1 MSHGELQE
9 LLDAMTENAAIVDE
23 KGYILFVNK
32 AWVTFSAQNRG
43 TSKYTDVGAN
53 YFQSVHRAIQQGDE
67 YAAQVENGIQDIL
80 HKKITEFELEY
91 PCHGNNKQR
100 WFITNFKEIGSHS
113 PRIFL
118 FTHKDITSL
127 VLREQKII
135 ATQRLEIIGQFSSGI
150 AHDFNNL
157 LGVIMGSLELALMEL
172 PTSPVT
178 SQLVQQKQDTLKGYM
193 DNALL
198 AVQRGASLVQRILSF
213 SKEQKLAPEYI
224 DANAFIEETLCFIN
238 RTLGKD
244 IRIETQ
250 FEEKSFS
257 LYTDTSMLA
266 NSILNI
272 AINARHAMPTGGVLT
287 IKTARVDLDD
297 YTFMAGAG
305 KGRGPYVEISF
316 TDTGCG
322 INKNDLQKVL
332 TPFFTT
338 KKKGQGSG
346 LGLSMISN
354 FIQQAKG
361 GLDIVS
367 CPEEGTNKGTTISLY
382 LPLQGES
389 LPQKRTDTK
398 NIRRR
403 LKNKTFLLVE
413 DDVQVRNVAASMLT
427 CLEHKV
433 IQAQDGRLA
442 LKILEKNADIIDCV
456 LTDAVM
462 PAGISGCELIQE
474 IRQTCPRIKLLLMSG
489 YSKQCCGKTSVPI
502 LSKPFSLEKLELTIN
517 NLFFDVDVDVDVE
530 D

>member
-1 MSHGELQE
+1 
-9 LLDAMTENAAIVDE
+9 
-23 KGYILFVNK
+23 
-32 AWVTFSAQNRG
+32 
-43 TSKYTDVGAN
+43 
-53 YFQSVHRAIQQGDE
+53 
-67 YAAQVENGIQDIL
+67 
-80 HKKITEFELEY
+80 
-91 PCHGNNKQR
+91 
-100 WFITNFKEIGSHS
+100 
-113 PRIFL
+113 
-118 FTHKDITSL
+118 
-127 VLREQKII
+127 
-135 ATQRLEIIGQFSSGI
+135 
-150 AHDFNNL
+150 
-157 LGVIMGSLELALMEL
+157 
-172 PTSPVT
+172 
-178 SQLVQQKQDTLKGYM
+178 
-193 DNALL
+193 
-198 AVQRGASLVQRILSF
+198 
-213 SKEQKLAPEYI
+213 
-224 DANAFIEETLCFIN
+224 
-238 RTLGKD
+238 
-244 IRIETQ
+244 
-250 FEEKSFS
+250 
-257 LYTDTSMLA
+257 
-266 NSILNI
+266 
-272 AINARHAMPTGGVLT
+272 LT
-287 IKTARVDLDD
+287 IKTARVDLNDH
-297 YTFMAGAG
+297 TFMAGAG

-517 NLFFDVDVDVDVE
+517 NLFFDVNVDVE

>member
-32 AWVTFSAQNRG
+32 AWVTFSAKNRG

-53 YFQSVHRAIQQGDE
+53 YFQSVHRAIKQGDE

-80 HKKITEFELEY
+80 HGKITEFELEY

-100 WFITNFKEIGSHS
+100 WFITNFKEIGSRC

-118 FTHKDITSL
+118 FTHKDVTNL

-135 ATQRLEIIGQFSSGI
+135 ATQRMEIIGQFSGGI

-157 LGVIMGSLELALMEL
+157 LGVIMGSLELALTEL
-172 PTSPVT
+172 PAPSDSLDPLAFPATF
-178 SQLVQQKQDTLKGYM
+178 QLTQQKQGMLRGYL

-198 AVQRGASLVQRILSF
+198 AVQRGASLVQRILLF

-238 RTLGKD
+238 RTLGED

-250 FEEKSFS
+250 FEEKFFS
-257 LYTDTSMLA
+257 LYTDTSMLG

-272 AINARHAMPTGGVLT
+272 AINARHAMPTGGVLI
-287 IKTARVDLDD
+287 IKTARVDLNDHA
-297 YTFMAGAG
+297 FMAGAK
-305 KGRGPYVEISF
+305 KGRGPYVQISF
-316 TDTGCG
+316 TDNGCG

-354 FIQQAKG
+354 FIQQARG
-361 GLDIVS
+361 GLDIAS
-367 CPEEGTNKGTTISLY
+367 CPGKGTTISLY
-382 LPLQGES
+382 LPLKAES
-389 LPQKRTDTK
+389 LPHK
-398 NIRRR
+398 NLDKKNVRKQ

-442 LKILEKNADIIDCV
+442 LTILEKNADIIDCV

-474 IRQTCPRIKLLLMSG
+474 IRQACPRIKLLLMSG
-489 YSKQCCGKTSVPI
+489 YSKQCCGQTSVPI
-502 LSKPFSLEKLELTIN
+502 LSKPFSLEKLELAIN
-517 NLFFDVDVDVDVE
+517 NLFFDVE
-530 D
+530 